1 MRTVDLALFADT
13 VAARAAALEARLDR
27 ARDRLRRSAIER
39 NARRSLA
46 PTTVERLEAA
56 GILGASDVRAERG
69 EVGELAAA
77 LTAVRELQAL
87 TEARLAE
94 AQAEAGLPSSPG
106 ETVPRD
112 PSRAA

>member
-39 NARRSLA
+39 DARRSLGS
-46 PTTVERLEAA
+46 TTVERLEA

-77 LTAVRELQAL
+77 LSAVRELQRW

-94 AQAEAGLPSSPG
+94 AQAEAGLPCSPG